1 MKRLFSSIIIPAMVI
16 IGVAVG
22 WAASS
27 WSRGGDPAE
36 QMPALDEK
44 AVSTKDRPPNPGTS
58 IASLSPRLE
67 PVLPELSRWEDCRH
81 FLESLAASRHD
92 RPPAIARAEKNYALR
107 RWLELDAESAL
118 SEAERRLEGNFGTDL
133 FRVWLDLNAA
143 SALAAFSQ
151 ASPALTKKARDAFF
165 MALADKDPALA
176 VRELEKPRWKS
187 NEPWDFALK
196 AAYEKWAFIDPAAAA
211 DQAGRS
217 DPGFGV
223 GVARAWT
230 AMDPLAAWRY
240 YKSGQRDSKLNLT
253 NLETLAA
260 VFSAAAGMESP
271 DAKQVVEEILPLFK
285 NKDPNRLDYELGTLA
300 RTLADQDPLAALEWA
315 RTQPPDDAL
324 RKEVLTHSARKL
336 ATSDPEQALALLT
349 ETGGSSQTYENDG
362 ILREAFA
369 SLSAS
374 DPARAL
380 TLLNALPE
388 KQRWAAMS
396 GWLTHGFSANPA
408 AAMEQTRAWL
418 ADPAMKQSAMS
429 GWANAFSWGHGSGIR
444 DPGPSLEAMP
454 ELNSAVTGYV
464 LSTWA
469 KGDPE
474 AAAGWIGARTRDS
487 RLLNLMKDEGVL
499 AEIAMSRPEF
509 TAEWINRLPA
519 SPIQEDVVRTLA
531 ANWNAFDPEATHAWI
546 DTLPAGLLQEAAT
559 QAIAPADS
567 AGKK

>member
-1 MKRLFSSIIIPAMVI
+1 MKRLLSSAIIPAAVFTA
-16 IGVAVG
+16 VAVG
-22 WAASS
+22 WVASS

-36 QMPALDEK
+36 KKSASAEK
-44 AVSTKDRPPNPGTS
+44 AVSTRDRPPNPVTS
-58 IASLSPRLE
+58 SASLSPRLE
-67 PVLPELSRWEDCRH
+67 PGLPELSRVEDCRH
-81 FLESLAASRHD
+81 FLESLAALPLD
-92 RPPAIARAEKNYALR
+92 RPPGIARAEKNYALR

-118 SEAERRLEGNFGTDL
+118 AEAERRPEGDFGTDL
-133 FRVWLDLNAA
+133 FRVWLDLNAP
-143 SALAAFSQ
+143 SALAAFGQ

-187 NEPWDFALK
+187 NDPWDYALK
-196 AAYEKWAFIDPAAAA
+196 SAYEKWAFIDPPAAA
-211 DQAGRS
+211 DQAGKQGS
-217 DPGFGV
+217 ESST
-223 GVARAWT
+223 GVARNWT
-230 AMDPLAAWRY
+230 IMDPKAAWRY
-240 YKSGQRDSKLNLT
+240 YKEGLTDSAILG
-253 NLETLAA
+253 A
-260 VFSAAAGMESP
+260 VFAAAAALESP
-271 DAKQVVEEILPLFK
+271 EAKQVVGEILALLK
-285 NKDPNRLDYELGTLA
+285 KKDPKRLDYELGQLA
-300 RTLADQDPLAALEWA
+300 RTLADQDPVAALEWA
-315 RTQPPDDAL
+315 RKQPPDDPL
-324 RKEVLTHSARKL
+324 SKEVLTHSGRKL
-336 ATSDPEQALALLT
+336 ATSDPEQALALLA
-349 ETGGSSQTYENDG
+349 ETGGSSRTYENDG

-374 DPARAL
+374 DPERAL
-380 TLLNALPE
+380 TLMNALPE

-396 GWLTHGFSANPA
+396 GWLTRGFSADPD
-408 AAMEQTRAWL
+408 AAMQQTRAWL
-418 ADPAMKQSAMS
+418 ADPAMRQSAMS

-454 ELNSAVTGYV
+454 ELNDAVTGYV

-474 AAAGWIGARTRDS
+474 AVAGWIGARTGDP
-487 RLLNLMKDEGVL
+487 RLLDKMKDEGVL